1 MIVSLYTFKRL
12 KNHNLNTIG
21 FWLIV
26 GSCLSKKG
34 LDVSSSAPVYTKYF
48 LNILPVTI
56 SLFQVSWLND
66 IRLKRYIKKIYPT
79 SCAAVTTF
87 NIDGMAW
94 HFKIQY
100 IKNKMFFSVRLKNS

>member
-56 SLFQVSWLND
+56 SITFPSFVTKW
-66 IRLKRYIKKIYPT
+66 YTIKKI
-79 SCAAVTTF
+79 
-87 NIDGMAW
+87 
-94 HFKIQY
+94 H
-100 IKNKMFFSVRLKNS
+100 